1 MKSIDIRKIYVC
13 EIEKI
18 NDLYQEK
25 TDEDDIASLMGRIV
39 VLGKKVKNFYSTD
52 ENDVSYGLFVKGLT
66 GYKHILTGAK
76 YKVGA
81 GLCPSIGEHII
92 NPDNIELL
100 SKRERE
106 LVSHLIAKYKS
117 FDMDYSVIKALEDH
131 INNNAEFIV
140 EDEDTSSKLL

>member
-13 EIEKI
+13 EIVKI
-18 NDLYQEK
+18 NKLYQEK
-25 TDEDDIASLMGRIV
+25 TDEDDIAHIMGRAV
-39 VLGKKVKNFYSTD
+39 VVGKKVRNFYSTD
-52 ENDVSYGLFVKGLT
+52 ENDVSYGLFIKGLF
-66 GYKHILTGAK
+66 GYKHILTGTK

-106 LVSHLIAKYKS
+106 LVSHLIAKYQS
-117 FDMDYSVIKALEDH
+117 YDIDYSVIKALEER
-131 INNNAEFIV
+131 INSDAKCLAE
-140 EDEDTSSKLL
+140 DKDSSSKEL

>member
-1 MKSIDIRKIYVC
+1 MKKVDIRKIYVC
-13 EIEKI
+13 EIQKI
-18 NDLYQEK
+18 NDHYQEK
-25 TDEDDIASLMGRIV
+25 TDEDDIAYIMGRAV
-39 VLGKKVKNFYSTD
+39 VVGKKIRNFYSTD
-52 ENDVSYGLFVKGLT
+52 ENDISYGLFVKGLT

-106 LVSHLIAKYKS
+106 LVSHLIAKYQS
-117 FDMDYSVIKALEDH
+117 YEMDFSVIKALEERINDDH
-131 INNNAEFIV
+131 NFDL
-140 EDEDTSSKLL
+140 EDDGRDQ